1 MRTGDIIKFLIR
13 ILLCV
18 VLVIGQFL
26 QVEWGLASNAQ
37 AVSQEQLEQDSKTL
51 KTEKPLVQMV
61 RNLQHIHDSVAR
73 GEKVARAKQARLLGD
88 IGRSFASAPPET
100 FSQADNLYALVTYL
114 FNGGNPAYIE
124 TILDTIPSDVIE
136 SFLLDGALAYAKGDE
151 AGLVGAL
158 GPVDLDELGWGV
170 WPQDLRLSAYLA
182 LALHLAMDD
191 PKAAQGR
198 LAFVRTLA
206 PGTLFEEAALR
217 REVRLDVLLQD
228 HFAIRRVI
236 HSYAS
241 RFGSSPYASDF
252 WREIRLAL
260 PMLESGFD
268 DDTLASLTDM
278 IPEKEQYMLYLR
290 IARATLL
297 EGRMQRT
304 AFAATHALELAR
316 ALKIKGQSVPARLY
330 LAATL
335 AATQQADE
343 AIAMLGDISRQDLP
357 NRDRPL
363 FDAVSHIAHAVVVK
377 QQKPT
382 SVEIERIRSLVQTDE
397 APSPYTDPH
406 ADIVKFLTM
415 TQETLNRI
423 DMLLEQ

>member
-1 MRTGDIIKFLIR
+1 MRTRDIIKL
-13 ILLCV
+13 LLCTALIV
-18 VLVIGQFL
+18 GQFIP
-26 QVEWGLASNAQ
+26 VKWSLASNAPI
-37 AVSQEQLEQDSKTL
+37 VSQERLEQDNKPL
-51 KTEKPLVQMV
+51 EAKKPLVQMV

-88 IGRSFASAPPET
+88 IGRRFANSSPQT
-100 FSQADNLYALVTYL
+100 FSQAENLYALVTYL
-114 FNGGNPAYIE
+114 FNGGNPAYVE
-124 TILDTIPSDVIE
+124 TILKTIPSDVIE
-136 SFLLDGALAYAKGDE
+136 PFLLDGALAYAKGDE
-151 AGLVGAL
+151 AGLVQAL
-158 GPVDLDELGWGV
+158 GSVDLDRLGWGV

-191 PKAAQGR
+191 PKAAQER

-228 HFAIRRVI
+228 HFAMRRVI

-241 RFGSSPYASDF
+241 RFSSSPYASDF

-268 DDTLASLTDM
+268 DDTLASLAVM
-278 IPEKEQYMLYLR
+278 MPEKEQYMLYLR
-290 IARATLL
+290 IARSTLL
-297 EGRMQRT
+297 EGRMQRAT
-304 AFAATHALELAR
+304 FAATHALELAR

-363 FDAVSHIAHAVVVK
+363 FDAVFHIARAVVVK
-377 QQKPT
+377 QQKPAEE
-382 SVEIERIRSLVQTDE
+382 EIERIRSLVQTDE
-397 APSPYTDPH
+397 VSDPH